1 MKRILFCVMAMAG
14 VSLAAWSL
22 SGGVVVEWQTDVT
35 VEFTFGVEVEDEWE
49 DGRGFTWSENL
60 RSNLRI
66 IFVASQRFSFE
77 HELPRINQNF
87 YWQTKKRGFR
97 GYEVSL
103 YVCPTEKRRERGMGY
118 YVNW

>member
-49 DGRGFTWSENL
+49 DGRGIYLE
-60 RSNLRI
+60 
-66 IFVASQRFSFE
+66 
-77 HELPRINQNF
+77 
-87 YWQTKKRGFR
+87 
-97 GYEVSL
+97 
-103 YVCPTEKRRERGMGY
+103 
-118 YVNW
+118 